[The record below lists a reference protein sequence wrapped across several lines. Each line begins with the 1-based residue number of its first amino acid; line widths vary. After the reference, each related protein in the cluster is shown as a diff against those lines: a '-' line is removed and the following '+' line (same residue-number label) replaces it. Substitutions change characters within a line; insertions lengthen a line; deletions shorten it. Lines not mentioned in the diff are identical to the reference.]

1 MLYVGAEKG
10 QGGKQMQDLQV
21 FQNSQFGD
29 LEILTI
35 KGKEWFPA
43 IKVAKLLGYTNP
55 RDAINRHTKLKGV
68 ANHDVLSNGGTQK
81 QKFIDE
87 GNLYRLITKSK
98 LPQAEQFEEWVFED
112 VLPTLRKTGGYQVPT
127 DPMDALKLM
136 FEATEQTKQEI
147 QSVKS
152 DVIDLKDKQKLDT
165 GEYNLITI
173 TIHQRVAYIR
183 QIHGLPYSK
192 EVNTPLYKEINNNVN
207 TMTGS
212 KTRSQIKQKYFDDV
226 LDMVATWFPSQ
237 STMYVIRQLEMNLEE
252 ETEQS
257 H

>member
-1 MLYVGAEKG
+1 
-10 QGGKQMQDLQV
+10 MQDLQV
-21 FQNSQFGD
+21 FQNSQFGN

-35 KGKEWFPA
+35 EGKEWFPA
-43 IKVAKLLGYTNP
+43 VKVAEVLGYTNP
-55 RDAINRHTKLKGV
+55 HKAVRDHTKERGV
-68 ANHDVLSNGGTQK
+68 TIRSVIDSLGRYQDK
-81 QKFIDE
+81 KFIDE

-165 GEYNLITI
+165 GEYNLITR
-173 TIHQRVAYIR
+173 TIHQRIAYIR

-226 LDMVATWFPSQ
+226 LDMVANWFPSQ

>member
-1 MLYVGAEKG
+1 
-10 QGGKQMQDLQV
+10 MQELQV

-29 LEILTI
+29 LEILAI
-35 KGKEWFPA
+35 GGKEWFPA
-43 IKVAKLLGYTNP
+43 VKVAEVLGYTNP
-55 RDAINRHTKLKGV
+55 HKAVRDHTKERGV
-68 ANHDVLSNGGTQK
+68 TIRSVIDSLGRYQDK
-81 QKFIDE
+81 KFIDE

-165 GEYNLITI
+165 GEYNLITR
-173 TIHQRVAYIR
+173 TIHHRIAYIR

-226 LDMVATWFPSQ
+226 LDMVANWFPSQ
-237 STMYVIRQLEMNLEE
+237 STMYVIKQLEMNLEE
-252 ETEQS
+252 ETE
-257 H
+257 

>member
-1 MLYVGAEKG
+1 
-10 QGGKQMQDLQV
+10 MQELQV

-29 LEILTI
+29 LEILAI
-35 KGKEWFPA
+35 GGKEWFPA
-43 IKVAKLLGYTNP
+43 VKVAEVLGYTNP
-55 RDAINRHTKLKGV
+55 HKAIRDHTKERGV
-68 ANHDVLSNGGTQK
+68 TIRSVIDSLGRYQDK
-81 QKFIDE
+81 KFIDE

-165 GEYNLITI
+165 GEYNLITR

-226 LDMVATWFPSQ
+226 LDMVANWFPSQ

-252 ETEQS
+252 GTECS
-257 H
+257 KERKRM

>member
-1 MLYVGAEKG
+1 MPE
-10 QGGKQMQDLQV
+10 LQV

-29 LEILTI
+29 LEILAI
-35 KGKEWFPA
+35 GGKEWFPA
-43 IKVAKLLGYTNP
+43 VKVAEVLGYTNP
-55 RDAINRHTKLKGV
+55 HKAVRDHTKERGV
-68 ANHDVLSNGGTQK
+68 TIRSVIDSLGRYQDK
-81 QKFIDE
+81 KFIDE

-165 GEYNLITI
+165 GEYNLITR

-183 QIHGLPYSK
+183 QINGLPYSK

-226 LDMVATWFPSQ
+226 LDMVANWFPSQ

-252 ETEQS
+252 ETE
-257 H
+257 

>member
-1 MLYVGAEKG
+1 
-10 QGGKQMQDLQV
+10 MQDLQV

-35 KGKEWFPA
+35 EGKEWFPA
-43 IKVAKLLGYTNP
+43 VKVAEVLGYTNP
-55 RDAINRHTKLKGV
+55 HKAVRDHTKERGV
-68 ANHDVLSNGGTQK
+68 TIRSVIDSLGRYQDK
-81 QKFIDE
+81 KFIDE

-136 FEATEQTKQEI
+136 FEATEQTKEEI

-165 GEYNLITI
+165 GEYNLITR

-226 LDMVATWFPSQ
+226 LDMVANWFPSQ
-237 STMYVIRQLEMNLEE
+237 STMYVIRQLEMDLEE
-252 ETEQS
+252 ETE
-257 H
+257 

>member
-1 MLYVGAEKG
+1 M
-10 QGGKQMQDLQV
+10 QGLQV

-29 LEILTI
+29 LEIVAI
-35 KGKEWFPA
+35 GGKEWFPA
-43 IKVAKLLGYTNP
+43 VKVAEVLGYTNP
-55 RDAINRHTKLKGV
+55 HKAIRDHTKERGV
-68 ANHDVLSNGGTQK
+68 TIRSVIDSLGRYQDK
-81 QKFIDE
+81 KFIDE

-165 GEYNLITI
+165 GEYNLITR

-183 QIHGLPYSK
+183 KIHGLPYSK

-226 LDMVATWFPSQ
+226 LDMVANWFPSQ

-252 ETEQS
+252 ETECS
-257 H
+257 KERKRM

>member
-1 MLYVGAEKG
+1 
-10 QGGKQMQDLQV
+10 MQDLQV

-35 KGKEWFPA
+35 EGKEWFPA
-43 IKVAKLLGYTNP
+43 VKVAEVLGYTNP
-55 RDAINRHTKLKGV
+55 HKAVRDHTKERGV
-68 ANHDVLSNGGTQK
+68 TIRSVIDSLGRYQDK
-81 QKFIDE
+81 KFIDE

-165 GEYNLITI
+165 GEYNLITR
-173 TIHQRVAYIR
+173 TIHQRIAYIR

-226 LDMVATWFPSQ
+226 LDMVANWFPSQ

>member
-1 MLYVGAEKG
+1 
-10 QGGKQMQDLQV
+10 MQELQV

-29 LEILTI
+29 LEILAI
-35 KGKEWFPA
+35 GGKEWFPA
-43 IKVAKLLGYTNP
+43 VKVAEVLGYTNP
-55 RDAINRHTKLKGV
+55 HKAVRDHTKERGV
-68 ANHDVLSNGGTQK
+68 TIRSVIDSLGRYQDK
-81 QKFIDE
+81 KFIDE

-165 GEYNLITI
+165 GEYNLITR

-226 LDMVATWFPSQ
+226 LDMVANWFPSQ

-252 ETEQS
+252 E
-257 H
+257 